1 MEAGKGHCESN
12 ADITVDRG
20 LFLTGE
26 GGVYD
31 RCTIKAIIWCFESF
45 LINMESISYV
55 GSRVATGSNPTLT
68 ARLESIT

>member
-1 MEAGKGHCESN
+1 MAVLPYLLALDKISHADASLGIDPMDAERGHCESS

-20 LFLTGE
+20 LFLTRE

-45 LINMESISYV
+45 
-55 GSRVATGSNPTLT
+55 
-68 ARLESIT
+68 